1 MTEASEKSTDPAR
14 ASVHPDVVLDA
25 RLAIFHQRSR
35 WLALAD
41 VHYGYE
47 VARRAEGG
55 LWPLWGMGAIEERLA
70 GLLDDYAPET
80 VILVGDV
87 IDRGVVDRE
96 ALAWLAGVR
105 ERCAALVLV
114 AGNHDAGAIRREASF
129 VETHETGDGFFFHHG
144 HEGPSV
150 PESCAVEVCGH
161 WHPGVHLSDGAG
173 LRLRLPCLVQE
184 QSPDEPFARWVL
196 PAFSP
201 WAGNGKWAPRPGAA
215 RRQWVCGKN
224 RVFELE
230 PTDQI

>member
-87 IDRGVVDRE
+87 IDRGVVIPSGLVVGEDPDEDRKWFRVTE
-96 ALAWLAGVR
+96 NGVT
-105 ERCAALVLV
+105 LITQSML
-114 AGNHDAGAIRREASF
+114 DRREGR
-129 VETHETGDGFFFHHG
+129 T
-144 HEGPSV
+144 
-150 PESCAVEVCGH
+150 
-161 WHPGVHLSDGAG
+161 
-173 LRLRLPCLVQE
+173 
-184 QSPDEPFARWVL
+184 
-196 PAFSP
+196 
-201 WAGNGKWAPRPGAA
+201 
-215 RRQWVCGKN
+215 
-224 RVFELE
+224 
-230 PTDQI
+230 